1 MGSRMAV
8 KGRLL
13 SPFRGLVWLGD
24 WGGFKSVSSSVST
37 DRSTARLR
45 RRGRR
50 DGKKGELSL
59 ASGLIPLSSPSV
71 AFPVAFPSPPPSFGS
86 TGGILGLCRGCTVG
100 GGGGTVWQLEPA
112 RNHVSQTHTIS

>member
-1 MGSRMAV
+1 MGLRMAV

-13 SPFRGLVWLGD
+13 SPFHGLVWLGD

-37 DRSTARLR
+37 DRSNAPLR
-45 RRGRR
+45 RRERQ

-59 ASGLIPLSSPSV
+59 ASGLIPVSRPS
-71 AFPVAFPSPPPSFGS
+71 VAFPSPPPSFGS
-86 TGGILGLCRGCTVG
+86 TSGILDLCRGCTVG
-100 GGGGTVWQLEPA
+100 GGRGTVWQLEPA